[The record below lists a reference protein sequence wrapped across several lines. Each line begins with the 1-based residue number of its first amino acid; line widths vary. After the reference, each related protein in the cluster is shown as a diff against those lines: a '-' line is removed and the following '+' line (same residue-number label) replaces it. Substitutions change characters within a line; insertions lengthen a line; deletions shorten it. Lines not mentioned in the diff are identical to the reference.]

1 MNIELVRKLINAG
14 FTDEEISEI
23 LGSSR
28 EPEPKPAPAPKPE
41 PKPAPAPKPEPK
53 PAPAPAPKPEPAPEP
68 EPNNGDLIKAIQ
80 SLETTIRASN
90 LINSVLP
97 TVDTQ
102 KTADDVLAKML
113 DPKKA

>member
-1 MNIELVRKLINAG
+1 MKFDLVRKLINAG

-23 LGSSR
+23 IGPSAPT
-28 EPEPKPAPAPKPE
+28 PEPKPAPKPE
-41 PKPAPAPKPEPK
+41 PTPKPK
-53 PAPAPAPKPEPAPEP
+53 PAP

-90 LINSVLP
+90 LVNTVLP

-102 KTADDVLAKML
+102 KTADDVLANML
-113 DPKKA
+113 SPKKGV

>member
-1 MNIELVRKLINAG
+1 MNFELVRKLINAG
-14 FTDEEISEI
+14 FTDDEISEI

-28 EPEPKPAPAPKPE
+28 EPAPAPE
-41 PKPAPAPKPEPK
+41 PKPAPEPEPK
-53 PAPAPAPKPEPAPEP
+53 PTPEP

-90 LINSVLP
+90 LVNSVLP

-113 DPKKA
+113 DPKKGA

>member
-1 MNIELVRKLINAG
+1 MKFDLVRKLINAG

-23 LGSSR
+23 IGPSAPT
-28 EPEPKPAPAPKPE
+28 PEPKPAPEPKPE
-41 PKPAPAPKPEPK
+41 PTPE
-53 PAPAPAPKPEPAPEP
+53 PKPEPAP

-90 LINSVLP
+90 LVNSVLP

-102 KTADDVLAKML
+102 KSADDVLANML
-113 DPKKA
+113 NPRKGE

>member
-1 MNIELVRKLINAG
+1 MNFELVRKLINAG
-14 FTDEEISEI
+14 FTDDEISDI
-23 LGSSR
+23 LGSQH
-28 EPEPKPAPAPKPE
+28 EPAPAPEPKPAPAPE
-41 PKPAPAPKPEPK
+41 PK
-53 PAPAPAPKPEPAPEP
+53 PAPEP

-102 KTADDVLAKML
+102 KTADDVLANML
-113 DPKKA
+113 DPKKGA

>member
-1 MNIELVRKLINAG
+1 MKFDLVRKLINAG

-23 LGSSR
+23 IGPSAPT
-28 EPEPKPAPAPKPE
+28 PEPKPAPKPE
-41 PKPAPAPKPEPK
+41 PTPKPKPAPEPEPTPKPK
-53 PAPAPAPKPEPAPEP
+53 PAP

-90 LINSVLP
+90 LVNTVLP

-102 KTADDVLAKML
+102 KTADDVLANML
-113 DPKKA
+113 SPKKGV

>member
-1 MNIELVRKLINAG
+1 MNFELVRKLINAG
-14 FTDEEISEI
+14 FTDEEISTI
-23 LGSSR
+23 IGATAS
-28 EPEPKPAPAPKPE
+28 APAQEPKPE
-41 PKPAPAPKPEPK
+41 PTPE
-53 PAPAPAPKPEPAPEP
+53 PKPEPAP

-90 LINSVLP
+90 LVNSVLP

-113 DPKKA
+113 DPRKGE

>member
-1 MNIELVRKLINAG
+1 MNFELIRKLINAG
-14 FTDEEISEI
+14 STDDEISTI
-23 LGSSR
+23 IGATASAPA
-28 EPEPKPAPAPKPE
+28 PEPKPEPTPE
-41 PKPAPAPKPEPK
+41 
-53 PAPAPAPKPEPAPEP
+53 PKPEPAP

-102 KTADDVLAKML
+102 KSADDVLANML
-113 DPKKA
+113 NPRKGE

>member
-1 MNIELVRKLINAG
+1 MKFELVRKLINAG
-14 FTDEEISEI
+14 FTDDEISKI

-28 EPEPKPAPAPKPE
+28 EPAPAPEPKPAPKPE
-41 PKPAPAPKPEPK
+41 PKPAPEPEPK
-53 PAPAPAPKPEPAPEP
+53 PAPEP

-102 KTADDVLAKML
+102 KTADDVLANML

>member
-1 MNIELVRKLINAG
+1 MNFELVRKLINAG
-14 FTDEEISEI
+14 FTDDEISEI

-28 EPEPKPAPAPKPE
+28 EPAPEPKTAPEPE
-41 PKPAPAPKPEPK
+41 PKPAPEQK
-53 PAPAPAPKPEPAPEP
+53 PAPEP

-102 KTADDVLAKML
+102 KTADDVLANML